1 MKKIVLGILCCL
13 MFGLQI
19 DTVLANEDEKIIID
33 YETIEEGEYTIEIE
47 TYEIEIVQ
55 TRSSSIKKGGRDYHY
70 KDKNGK
76 IVWTATLTGT
86 FEYNGTTSK
95 CISAS
100 VSVSNV
106 SSGWQLFTKKA
117 STSGNQAKASI
128 IMRETSTMA
137 LHPVNFTLSCSST
150 GSLY

>member
-1 MKKIVLGILCCL
+1 MKKIVLSILCCL
-13 MFGLQI
+13 
-19 DTVLANEDEKIIID
+19 TVLLQLNPVEASLDKKITINHEVIEDD
-33 YETIEEGEYTIEIE
+33 EYTIEII
-47 TYEIEIVQ
+47 TYEVDSIQ
-55 TRSSSIKKGGRDYHY
+55 TRSTSTKKGGRDYHC

-76 IVWTATLTGT
+76 ILWTATLTGT

-137 LHPVNFTLSCSST
+137 LHPVNFTLSCSPT

>member
-1 MKKIVLGILCCL
+1 MKKIVLSILCCL
-13 MFGLQI
+13 NVLLQLNPVEASLDKKI
-19 DTVLANEDEKIIID
+19 TINHEVIED
-33 YETIEEGEYTIEIE
+33 GEYTIEII
-47 TYEIEIVQ
+47 TYEIENIQ
-55 TRSSSIKKGGRDYHY
+55 TRSSSTKRGEIDYNY
-70 KDKNGK
+70 KNKNGK

-137 LHPVNFTLSCSST
+137 LHPVNFTLSCSPT